1 MQSDKMI
8 MPNYIEIMRRG
19 WRALGV
25 VPEGREVQSITIVSK
40 SNTPS
45 GIDIKAGRLAE
56 NSSEVVLFLFDLEH
70 LPKEA
75 SLPKANGF
83 DLKFYTI
90 LGKNYIGISRSKN
103 GALDLYEAMM
113 GDILSYLP
121 LDDAIPHKIIF
132 KRFMDRVNAWQAFMG
147 RARKALSRQSEL
159 GLIGELC
166 ILRKLLKFNV
176 PAEDV
181 INWWRGPLHGIH
193 DFQMYG
199 SAIEVKTTLS
209 QEGFEIDV
217 FNIEQL
223 EPAGLNKLFIAA
235 VRLEEAD
242 VGEKL
247 PQIVQTIEDD
257 IGSNSNARRLFKIAL
272 GHAGYSSEHDS
283 HYSLSILTNEIMYFN
298 VDENFPSLRRINI
311 PKEVIKLSYKI
322 DLGFLPV
329 PAVDLED
336 VLIEMGVVNYGIS

>member
-1 MQSDKMI
+1 MQSVKMI

-19 WRALGV
+19 WRALGI

-40 SNTPS
+40 NNTPS
-45 GIDIKAGRLAE
+45 CIDIKAGRLAE
-56 NSSEVVLFLFDLEH
+56 NSSEVVLFLFNLDH

-83 DLKFYTI
+83 DLKIYSI
-90 LGKNYIGISRSKN
+90 LGENYIGISRSKY

-121 LDDAIPHKIIF
+121 IEDVLPHKIIF

-147 RARKALSRQSEL
+147 RTKKALSRQSEL

-166 ILRKLLKFNV
+166 ILRELLKFNV

-181 INWWRGPLHGIH
+181 ISWWRGPLHGMH

-209 QEGFEIDV
+209 KEGFEIDV

-223 EPAGLNKLFIAA
+223 EPAGLKKLFIAA
-235 VRLEEAD
+235 VRLEEVD
-242 VGEKL
+242 IGETL
-247 PQIVQTIEDD
+247 PQIVKSIETD
-257 IGSNSNARRLFKIAL
+257 ISNSNIVRLFKIAL
-272 GHAGYSSEHDS
+272 GHAGYSAEHDS
-283 HYSLSILTNEIMYFN
+283 HYSLSIFANEIMYFD
-298 VDENFPSLRRINI
+298 VDSNFPSLRRIDI

-329 PAVDLED
+329 PSAMLED
-336 VLIEMGVVNYGIS
+336 VLLEMGIVNYGIS